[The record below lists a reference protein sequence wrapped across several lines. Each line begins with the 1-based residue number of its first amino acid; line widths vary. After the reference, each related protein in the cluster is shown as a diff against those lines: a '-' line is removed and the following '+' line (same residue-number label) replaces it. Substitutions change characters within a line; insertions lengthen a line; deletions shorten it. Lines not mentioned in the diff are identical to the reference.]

1 MLEPGRNHECHWP
14 SHYLIRASIANVKMP
29 HLQGT
34 LGFYF
39 TGGGESEDILAAT
52 ACRDLFLSDEENS
65 DYAHTK
71 DSMPRKNGLFMGT
84 MAWQDYLQSV

>member
-1 MLEPGRNHECHWP
+1 
-14 SHYLIRASIANVKMP
+14 MP

-39 TGGGESEDILAAT
+39 TRGGESEDILAAT
-52 ACRDLFLSDEENS
+52 ARRDLFPSDEENS
-65 DYAHTK
+65 DYARTK

-84 MAWQDYLQSV
+84 MAWQDYLQSVQIEMGTLALWQRFIRTILVSECWR